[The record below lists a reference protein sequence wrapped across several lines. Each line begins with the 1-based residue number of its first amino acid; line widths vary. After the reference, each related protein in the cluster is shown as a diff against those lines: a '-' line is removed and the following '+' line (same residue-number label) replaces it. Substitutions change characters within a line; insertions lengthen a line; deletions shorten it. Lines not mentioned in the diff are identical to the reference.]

1 MALIPS
7 VFWDFGIFF
16 LIIPPHVLGGGDA
29 EGDTRGDTQGDAQGD
44 AQGKIDS
51 RSTSPDLFFFGNPP
65 KSPLATSPQPHP
77 LPPHLLCPPARSLPT
92 PFGVPAA
99 PPHSRPPLCGH
110 GGVILGG
117 VRDAPG
123 APRSLRCLTPR
134 SYTACTPQ
142 HPPLLGEKRLL
153 LGEKRLLLG
162 LGETEK
168 KKTEK
173 PKRATVSRYLSASLS
188 SPFWVFF
195 YLFILFFLIFCI
207 EDPRYEA
214 GGTGAPR
221 WLWHPPA
228 PVFGAVSSWYFG
240 ENG

>member
-1 MALIPS
+1 MTPEVTPKVMPKVMPKAKSTPAAPPRTFF
-7 VFWDFGIFF
+7 FWDI
-16 LIIPPHVLGGGDA
+16 LQNHLWPLLP
-29 EGDTRGDTQGDAQGD
+29 
-44 AQGKIDS
+44 
-51 RSTSPDLFFFGNPP
+51 SPN
-65 KSPLATSPQPHP
+65 P

-99 PPHSRPPLCGH
+99 PPHSHPPLCGH
-110 GGVILGG
+110 GGVILGR

-168 KKTEK
+168 KKNRETQEGHGLQ
-173 PKRATVSRYLSASLS
+173 V
-188 SPFWVFF
+188 PFCESFQP
-195 YLFILFFLIFCI
+195 ILGFFLPFHTLFSNLLH
-207 EDPRYEA
+207 R
-214 GGTGAPR
+214 R
-221 WLWHPPA
+221 PPI
-228 PVFGAVSSWYFG
+228 
-240 ENG
+240 

>member
-1 MALIPS
+1 MTPEVTPKVMPKA
-7 VFWDFGIFF
+7 
-16 LIIPPHVLGGGDA
+16 
-29 EGDTRGDTQGDAQGD
+29 
-44 AQGKIDS
+44 K
-51 RSTSPDLFFFGNPP
+51 ST
-65 KSPLATSPQPHP
+65 
-77 LPPHLLCPPARSLPT
+77 
-92 PFGVPAA
+92 PAA
-99 PPHSRPPLCGH
+99 PPQTFFFGISSKITSGHFSPAPILSPRSLPAHPFRRPRCPSPFPSPTLWPR
-110 GGVILGG
+110 GVILGR

-153 LGEKRLLLG
+153 LGEKSLLLG

-214 GGTGAPR
+214 GGSGA
-221 WLWHPPA
+221 L
-228 PVFGAVSSWYFG
+228 
-240 ENG
+240 